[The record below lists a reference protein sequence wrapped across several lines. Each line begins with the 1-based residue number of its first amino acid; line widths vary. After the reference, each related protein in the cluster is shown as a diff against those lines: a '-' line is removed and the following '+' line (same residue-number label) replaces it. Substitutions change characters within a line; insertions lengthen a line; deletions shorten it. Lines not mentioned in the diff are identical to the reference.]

1 MVRRISRLD
10 LAGTRLPFCCSI
22 FLHAW
27 RKLRWPNLVSN
38 YSCTNGDCS
47 NYGSRLNRQVN
58 HDSVVIK
65 RLIIFLSRDGLYI
78 GGETSSSV
86 HMVSLSSSYFRAT
99 QPQSSP
105 SRRRHTIGV
114 GRAGSPKPTS
124 PRVPARGRG
133 RIRFSGSA
141 VATARGRLLSLAR
154 VAGLHRRSDS
164 SIFASFGCRQPH
176 CKNV

>member
-10 LAGTRLPFCCSI
+10 LAGARLPFCCSI

-38 YSCTNGDCS
+38 YSRTNGDCS
-47 NYGSRLNRQVN
+47 NYGSQLNGQVN
-58 HDSVVIK
+58 HVSAVIK

-86 HMVSLSSSYFRAT
+86 HTVSLSSSYFRAT
-99 QPQSSP
+99 PPQSSP
-105 SRRRHTIGV
+105 SHHRRAIGV

-124 PRVPARGRG
+124 SRVPARGRG
-133 RIRFSGSA
+133 RIRFLGSA
-141 VATARGRLLSLAR
+141 VPTARRPST
-154 VAGLHRRSDS
+154 S
-164 SIFASFGCRQPH
+164 SSQSRWSASTVCFVYFCIVSVPTTPL
-176 CKNV
+176 